1 MTDKKFTQK
10 DIIKAL
16 EVCSSDAF
24 NDSKERC
31 TGCKYDGADKNHF
44 CFEVLEKDALDLINR
59 LKTRIVRY
67 QLKNT
72 NQRNA
77 LASLNKKVA
86 EQKAEIERLDA
97 LWNSAQDNNFNILGL
112 LHKMRK
118 ELQTA
123 KEDNERHKAEVK
135 WWRSQIRDTEDLL
148 AEFDRP
154 IVEVKNEAIKEF
166 AERLKENLPRFAD
179 GYTTM
184 ECVEG
189 TIQYLVKEMTE
200 VEK

>member
-31 TGCKYDGADKNHF
+31 TGCKYDGADKNLF

-86 EQKAEIERLDA
+86 EQKVEIDILIRKKETLRDEIAEQQAEIERLKTEK
-97 LWNSAQDNNFNILGL
+97 DNLIKTYGEC
-112 LHKMRK
+112 MI
-118 ELQTA
+118 
-123 KEDNERHKAEVK
+123 EV
-135 WWRSQIRDTEDLL
+135 
-148 AEFDRP
+148 
-154 IVEVKNEAIKEF
+154 VKEF
-166 AERLKENLPRFAD
+166 AHKILALFPADKNHTTISRF
-179 GYTTM
+179 
-184 ECVEG
+184 
-189 TIQYLVKEMTE
+189 TIKQIVKEMTE
-200 VEK
+200 VDK